1 MHSSLFNYYSTTSTQ
16 THCSK
21 METQFTIPFFLSDQQ
36 ERNTMASKTLTVPPN
51 SDRYSVYLDMEGD
64 DVTTTEPTAED
75 ATSNENPAVEGD
87 GETTDNTT
95 ADTTEA
101 TSNDKQEGEEGDGET
116 TAPDPSASTDVQ
128 EGEEVNE
135 SAETKNESTTI
146 DIPEVVTQSPT
157 DTSTAGTTDGASP
170 VSINMSVTENKT
182 QIGEP
187 KKGTNKKIII
197 IAILCSLF
205 ALLALGGISYGIYY
219 FITTDPNEI
228 ITTKDPVYIS
238 DKIETK
244 IQCPK
249 FLRIKSA
256 RTYYLDAKGV
266 EICSED
272 VIDYKQGKLFELQ
285 TGAVFTFPPNWPAK
299 LTKACAQMP
308 ADAKKIT
315 RIDYEC
321 TNVDAYGPRI
331 KYV

>member
-1 MHSSLFNYYSTTSTQ
+1 MHSSLFDSYSTTSTQ

-21 METQFTIPFFLSDQQ
+21 METQSTIPFFLNEQQ
-36 ERNTMASKTLTVPPN
+36 ERNTMASETLTVSPN
-51 SDRYSVYLDMEGD
+51 SDHNSVYLDMEGD
-64 DVTTTEPTAED
+64 DVTTTEPTAEPTAED

-87 GETTDNTT
+87 GETTDNTI

-101 TSNDKQEGEEGDGET
+101 TSNDKQEGEEVDGET

-135 SAETKNESTTI
+135 SAETKKESTTI
-146 DIPEVVTQSPT
+146 DIPEVVTQT
-157 DTSTAGTTDGASP
+157 
-170 VSINMSVTENKT
+170 
-182 QIGEP
+182 GEP
-187 KKGTNKKIII
+187 KKGTNKKTII
-197 IAILCSLF
+197 IAILCSLL

-228 ITTKDPVYIS
+228 ITAKDPVYIS

-244 IQCPK
+244 IQCPNY
-249 FLRIKSA
+249 LRIKSA
-256 RTYYLDAKGV
+256 RTYYLDAKGT

-272 VIDYKQGKLFELQ
+272 VIDYEQGKLYELQ
-285 TGAVFTFPPNWPAK
+285 TAFVCTFPPNWPAK
-299 LTKACAQMP
+299 LSKACAQMP

-321 TNVDAYGPRI
+321 TNVDTYGPRI